1 MLVNTS
7 RPENHY
13 KRWTPEQEQFVV
25 NAYVAKEETAKIAES
40 VKRTE
45 HAVVSKIVQIRCEPD
60 ENQLELHNML
70 VNTEEPQEQNE
81 THPLLGQHVIYGM
94 KLMKITRVYTTLN
107 GTTYVLFEGGSTLSN
122 IEEVRGSIVD
132 KVYSL

>member
-1 MLVNTS
+1 MLVTS

-13 KRWTPEQEQFVV
+13 KRWTSKEEQAVV
-25 NAYVAKEETAKIAES
+25 NAYIAKEETAKIARL

-45 HAVVSKIVQIRCEPD
+45 HAVVGKIVQIRCEPD
-60 ENQLELHNML
+60 ENQLELHNLL

-94 KLMKITRVYTTLN
+94 RLMKITKVYTTLN
-107 GTTYVLFEGGSTLSN
+107 GTTYVLFEGGLLLSN
-122 IEEVRGSIVD
+122 IEEIRGSIVD

>member
-13 KRWTPEQEQFVV
+13 KRWTSDEEQLVV
-25 NAYVAKEETAKIAES
+25 SKYLAGKETAKIARL

-45 HAVVSKIVQIRCEPD
+45 HAVVGKIVQIRCEPN
-60 ENQLELHNML
+60 ENQLELHNLL
-70 VNTEEPQEQNE
+70 VNTEEPQKQNE
-81 THPLLGQHVIYGM
+81 THPLLGQHAIYGM
-94 KLMKITRVYTTLN
+94 KLRKITKVYTTLN
-107 GTTYVLFEGGSTLSN
+107 GTTYVLFEGGSLLSN
-122 IEEVRGSIVD
+122 IEEIRGSIVD